1 MLSENYLVPFSASIL
16 PKGKLIVFAPHPDD
30 EIIGLGGTL
39 LQAKAQ
45 GSDLVIVYLTSGDL
59 GGDSSVRKDE
69 ASEVCRRLGAKP
81 IFLDWPDRSIA
92 IDDHYSEV
100 IERIFIAEVPDLV
113 FAPSPQEYHIDHRAT
128 AHLVSKAI
136 RHKTFSVRLFH
147 YEICKQNESNF
158 LVDITKEFFLKKELM
173 AVYKSQT
180 VQNNYMAV
188 MESVAVSR
196 TYTLPHDV
204 EYAESFFEVKA
215 INQPLSI
222 VYSWRSKEPFVNT
235 RYQHFP
241 VISYLVRTKNRKDF
255 LIRCLNSLKK
265 QSYEKI
271 EVVIVND
278 GGDAVDDIAESYRDD
293 FFRLKCISLN
303 ESSGRS
309 AAANTALI
317 NATGDYI
324 NFLDDDD
331 EIHTNHTRIF
341 LTYLRRD
348 DRLDILYRG
357 VEVVSQTGEKLSVYN
372 DRFDLGR
379 LMHANYIPI
388 NAVTFSR
395 KFIDLGC
402 RFDEG
407 MQYFEDWDFW
417 LQLSRLGNFR
427 HVPEVTATYHMVG
440 DSAASPHMEGKL
452 DKLSHMQK
460 VKDKWRSKW
469 TSVEHGLLERYLINS

>member
-81 IFLDWPDRSIA
+81 IFLDWPDRSIS

-100 IERIFIAEVPDLV
+100 IERILIAEEADFV

-128 AHLVSKAI
+128 AHLVSEAI
-136 RHKTFSVRLFH
+136 RYKKKSVRLFH

-158 LVDITKEFFLKKELM
+158 LVDITKEFVLKKELM
-173 AVYKSQT
+173 EVYKSQT
-180 VQNNYMAV
+180 IQNNYTDV
-188 MESVAVSR
+188 MESIAISR
-196 TYTLPHDV
+196 TYTLPDNV
-204 EYAESFFEVKA
+204 EYAESFFEIKA
-215 INQPLSI
+215 INQPLSM

-235 RYQHFP
+235 SPEHSP
-241 VISYLVRTKNRKDF
+241 VVSYLVRTKNRKDL
-255 LIRCLNSLKK
+255 LIRCLNSLKN

-278 GGDAVDDIAESYRDD
+278 GGDAVDDIAASYQDD

-309 AAANTALI
+309 TAANTALI

-331 EIHTNHTRIF
+331 ELYDNHTRVF

-357 VEVVSQTGEKLSVYN
+357 VDVVSETGEKLSVYN

-379 LMHANYIPI
+379 FMHANYIPI
-388 NAVTFSR
+388 HAVTFSK

-402 RFDEG
+402 RFDESL
-407 MQYFEDWDFW
+407 QYFEDWDFW
-417 LQLSRLGNFR
+417 LQLSRLGTFR
-427 HVPEVTATYHMVG
+427 HVSEITATYHMVG

-469 TSVEHGLLERYLINS
+469 TSVEISFLENYLINN